1 MKKLLQLYIFI
12 GLISSSFAQDL
23 HCGTD
28 EMHQTLFQEHPE
40 YNLGIQHAYE
50 SLTAFTQEFA
60 QHPPKSNATYVIPV
74 VFHIIHQNG
83 IENISDLQ
91 IQDAVKQVNLQF
103 RKLNGDTTDILPVF
117 QSLAADGQIEIRL
130 AQKDP
135 NGNCTSGITRT
146 VSSLTTIG
154 DHQVKSLIQWP
165 PDKYLNV
172 YVCVAAA
179 GLAGHALLPAAADT
193 IPQWDGI
200 VMQHSYIGTIGTSD
214 FFRRTVLTHE
224 IGHYLNLQHI
234 WGGNNVPN
242 YYYLPVGQAG
252 NCAFDDEVA
261 DTPNSIGWSTC
272 NLSANSCGELENVQN
287 YMDYAYCAR
296 MFTQGQ
302 VTRMHACLN
311 DTIANRS
318 NLWQPANLIATGT
331 DGSNT
336 LCAAKWE
343 SDRRIVCVGDSI
355 HFTDLSYHG
364 PHTRTWSFTG
374 GTATSLTDS
383 STGVVYSSPG
393 FYSVGLSISNGSS
406 TLLETA
412 TDYIYVIPQ
421 NASTTNLNEGF
432 ENGVAGQFW
441 QQNFTNNGT
450 WIASSF
456 GSESTK
462 SFYAP
467 HFSASE
473 PKNYELISLPI
484 DVDALSSLAI
494 AYDWAYRKSTSGDG
508 ETFNVYVSND
518 CGNFWQLRKTYGPS
532 QIASLTSIDSL
543 EFTPQADSEWK
554 HDTIFVNSAA
564 TLNTHLMV
572 KFEFVGYNGNNFF
585 LDNIRAGDVNS
596 LFVNEIEKNGFAV
609 YPNPVNDKLVV
620 LCDESIQEISV
631 FDDLGRLIPIQI
643 HEESGA
649 TTVIFPSL
657 SNAYCTI
664 QISTASHVFM
674 KRILVRQN

>member
-1 MKKLLQLYIFI
+1 MKTLL
-12 GLISSSFAQDL
+12 LISCIILLSNSFGQNL

-40 YNLGIQHAYE
+40 YNQGIQRAYE
-50 SLTAFTQEFA
+50 SLNAFTNEFS
-60 QHPPKSNATYVIPV
+60 QHPPKTNATYIIPV
-74 VFHIIHQNG
+74 VFHIIHHNG
-83 IENISDLQ
+83 VENISDLQ
-91 IQDAVKQVNLQF
+91 IHDAIKQVNLQF
-103 RKLNGDTTDILPVF
+103 RKLNSDTTDILPVF
-117 QSLAADGQIEIRL
+117 QSLASDAQIEIRL

-200 VMQHSYIGTIGTSD
+200 VMQHSYVGTIGTSD
-214 FFRRTVLTHE
+214 YFRRTVLTHE

-261 DTPNSIGWSTC
+261 DTPNSIGWSSC

-311 DTIANRS
+311 DTIANRN
-318 NLWQPANLIATGT
+318 NLWQAANLIATGT

-355 HFTDLSYHG
+355 HFTDVSYHG
-364 PHTRTWSFTG
+364 SHTLTWDFNG
-374 GTATSLTDS
+374 GTATSVTDS
-383 STGVVYSSPG
+383 LTTVAYSSPG
-393 FYSVGLSISNGSS
+393 FYSVGLTITDGVS
-406 TLLETA
+406 TLSETA
-412 TDYIYVIPQ
+412 ADYIYVIPQ
-421 NASTTNLNEGF
+421 NASLFNLNEGF

-450 WIASSF
+450 WISSSI

-467 HFSASE
+467 HFSATE
-473 PKNYELISLPI
+473 PKNYELISFPI
-484 DVDALSSLAI
+484 NVDALSSMAI

-532 QIASLTSIDSL
+532 QIASVGTIDTN
-543 EFTPQADSEWK
+543 EFTPQSSTDWK
-554 HDTIFVNSAA
+554 YDTIFVNSSA

-572 KFEFVGYNGNNFF
+572 KFEIVGYDGNNFF
-585 LDNIRAGDVNS
+585 LDNIRVGDVNS
-596 LFVNEIEKNGFAV
+596 LNLFEVGESSISV
-609 YPNPVNDKLVV
+609 YPNPSFDIVYIQSNSAIDEIKLIDNQGKVV
-620 LCDESIQEISV
+620 FEKMDYHGVVFALSTQEIDKGSYFLQLKSMDEMIV
-631 FDDLGRLIPIQI
+631 KRLII
-643 HEESGA
+643 
-649 TTVIFPSL
+649 
-657 SNAYCTI
+657 
-664 QISTASHVFM
+664 
-674 KRILVRQN
+674 K

>member
-1 MKKLLQLYIFI
+1 MKKLLLFIFI
-12 GLISSSFAQDL
+12 VLLSKSLAQNL

-40 YNLGIQHAYE
+40 YNQGIQRAYE
-50 SLTAFTQEFA
+50 SLNAFTNEFA
-60 QHPPKSNATYVIPV
+60 QHPPKSNATYIIPV

-83 IENISDLQ
+83 VENISDLQ

-146 VSSLTTIG
+146 VSPLTTIG

-214 FFRRTVLTHE
+214 YFRRTVLTHE

-261 DTPNSIGWSTC
+261 DTPNSIGWSSC

-311 DTIANRS
+311 DTIANRF
-318 NLWQPANLIATGT
+318 NLWQPANLLATGT

-355 HFTDLSYHG
+355 HFTDVSYHG
-364 PHTRTWSFTG
+364 PHSRTWTFSG
-374 GTATSLTDS
+374 GTASSLSDS
-383 STGVVYSSPG
+383 STSVVYSSPG
-393 FYSVGLSISNGSS
+393 FYSVGLSITNGSL
-406 TLLETA
+406 TLSETA
-412 TDYIYVIPQ
+412 SDYIYVIPQ
-421 NASTTNLNEGF
+421 TASAMNLNEGF
-432 ENGVAGQFW
+432 ENGVSGQFW
-441 QQNFTNNGT
+441 QQDYTSNGT
-450 WIASSF
+450 WVSASV
-456 GSESTK
+456 GSESAK
-462 SFYAP
+462 AFYAP
-467 HFSASE
+467 HFNAVE

-484 DVDALSSLAI
+484 NVDALGSLAI
-494 AYDWAYRKSTSGDG
+494 AYDWAYRKVSSGDG

-532 QIASLTSIDSL
+532 QIASVGTPDTNEFIPQTSSD
-543 EFTPQADSEWK
+543 WK
-554 HDTIFVNSAA
+554 YDTIFVNSAA

-572 KFEFVGYNGNNFF
+572 KFEFIGISGNNFF
-585 LDNIRAGDVNS
+585 LDNIRAGDVNGLELTENS
-596 LFVNEIEKNGFAV
+596 ENRIVM
-609 YPNPVNDKLVV
+609 YPNPSCETVVVHSNEEIIELTLYDNLGKIVLEKRTIGSNSTSINKENIAAGTYFVKIGTLNNLV
-620 LCDESIQEISV
+620 IKKIV
-631 FDDLGRLIPIQI
+631 F
-643 HEESGA
+643 E
-649 TTVIFPSL
+649 
-657 SNAYCTI
+657 
-664 QISTASHVFM
+664 
-674 KRILVRQN
+674 